1 MTLTV
6 GSLCSGYGGI
16 ELALA
21 SVLDCDLAWFAEFED
36 APATIMAHH
45 HPGVPN
51 LRDLTKVDWS
61 TVEPVDV
68 LSAGFPCQPFSHAGK
83 RLGANDERHLWPY
96 IAQAI
101 DVLRPRLA
109 LLENVRGLLT
119 AQGEPDPEWVAELA
133 RKAARWQVVIHHV
146 IEPKIRKA
154 RRRGQLDRITRLEAD
169 VVRLLEQ
176 RRVALDTVRRARSRL
191 VRAIGVVVRDLANLG
206 YDCRWYGLRAADV
219 GAAHV
224 RFRVFLFAA
233 PADSDDQARTASTGR
248 HGHSVAGVGG
258 SALTLL
264 PTPVADNS
272 RGLPSAS
279 TDYASLANVAASL
292 LPTPTTQPSTGNGH
306 ARNLGKEAQ
315 LLPTP
320 RATDGTKGG
329 PNQRGSSGD
338 LMLPSAVTLLPTP
351 AVNDMGAGKTV
362 DEWDAWTDRMKTA
375 HGNGN
380 GHGKSLSIEA
390 ARLLPIP
397 KATNNENRSSE
408 WANGPNLGEA
418 VAALTPAHQQAWG
431 QYAAAIARAERAIGR
446 PAPPPTE
453 PGPKGT
459 PRLSPRFVE
468 FLMMLPDGWVTDV
481 AGLTRNEQLKML
493 GNGVVPAQ
501 CAAALRAFLWD
512 AYGIGVAA

>member
-1 MTLTV
+1 MTTV

-16 ELALA
+16 ELALS

-36 APATIMAHH
+36 APAKVMTHH

-51 LRDLTKVDWS
+51 MHDLTKIDWT
-61 TVEPVDV
+61 TVAPVDV
-68 LSAGFPCQPFSHAGK
+68 ITAGFPCQPFSHAGK
-83 RLGANDERHLWPY
+83 RLGANDERHLWPH

-133 RKAARWQVVIHHV
+133 RKAARWQVVIYHV

-154 RRRGQLDRITRLEAD
+154 RRRGQLARITRLEAD

-191 VRAIGVVVRDLANLG
+191 VRAIGVVARDLANIG
-206 YDCRWYGLRAADV
+206 YVMRWYGLRAADV
-219 GAAHV
+219 GAAHG
-224 RFRVFLFAA
+224 RFRVFLFAV
-233 PADSDDQARTASTGR
+233 PADSDDQGLQAGQARTASTGR
-248 HGHSVAGVGG
+248 HGHPVAGVGG

-264 PTPVADNS
+264 PTPK
-272 RGLPSAS
+272 AS
-279 TDYASLANVAASL
+279 
-292 LPTPTTQPSTGNGH
+292 
-306 ARNLGKEAQ
+306 
-315 LLPTP
+315 
-320 RATDGTKGG
+320 
-329 PNQRGSSGD
+329 
-338 LMLPSAVTLLPTP
+338 
-351 AVNDMGAGKTV
+351 
-362 DEWDAWTDRMKTA
+362 
-375 HGNGN
+375 
-380 GHGKSLSIEA
+380 
-390 ARLLPIP
+390 
-397 KATNNENRSSE
+397 NNENRSSG

-418 VAALTPAHQQAWG
+418 LALLPTPSVADGMGGHLTRSGDRSNELLLPGVAKAHQQAWG
-431 QYAAAIARAERAIGR
+431 QYAAAIARAEQAIGR

-453 PGPKGT
+453 IGPKGA

-468 FLMMLPDGWVTDV
+468 FLMILPEGWVTDV
-481 AGLTRNEQLKML
+481 AGLSRNDQLKML

-512 AYGIGVAA
+512 AYGIGAAA